1 MSALQSTISQERSA
15 EQRTEMDRVLLT
27 RKERKSYENLVEELT
42 K

>member
-1 MSALQSTISQERSA
+1 MSAIQSTISQERSA